1 MCTTVGKGSCGK
13 EVVTYSITCNNCA
26 ERDIVRVYH
35 GETSKNAYTCV
46 KKHLEDL
53 DRKINASV
61 MWRQCRLDHNS
72 ELQDFTV
79 TVTRLYQNDC
89 MLRQI
94 VEGVSQD
101 NALEGALI
109 NTKKEWNCIHLPRG
123 FIDDGERDQ
132 YGSNSS

>member
-1 MCTTVGKGSCGK
+1 
-13 EVVTYSITCNNCA
+13 
-26 ERDIVRVYH
+26 
-35 GETSKNAYTCV
+35 
-46 KKHLEDL
+46 
-53 DRKINASV
+53 

-109 NTKKEWNCIHLPRG
+109 NTKKEWNYIHLPRG
-123 FIDDGERDQ
+123 FIDDGEREQ
-132 YGSNSS
+132 YESNSS